1 MKKLAL
7 GSLTLAAL
15 VSQTTGCIITSDD
28 GDDFATITADWSFHT
43 VNTRG
48 QLSPENNCPP
58 GFPTVALHSQ
68 ELDGADRPVGL
79 EVVDLFDCIDGRNFS
94 DELLPGVY
102 ETFIRVTDDSGLSLY
117 AESLPEIVDVRV
129 NDVTIEPQIMD
140 NGGYFSYAWDLR
152 ELQTNAPLEC
162 RDIAG
167 LDGIEIAATLTNS
180 TEGVTDIFD
189 CEVGAAFSAPVMEG
203 TYVISVAAL
212 DTTDKQISEDL
223 TLNNKVMRNRN
234 QVTDLGVLTIQVQ

>member
-43 VNTRG
+43 VNPRG
-48 QLSPENNCPP
+48 QLSPENNCPS

-68 ELDGADRPVGL
+68 ELDGADRPIGL

-102 ETFIRVTDDSGLSLY
+102 ETFIRVTDDTGLALY

-129 NDVTIEPQIMD
+129 NDVRIEPLIID
-140 NGGYFSYAWDLR
+140 NGGRFSYAWDLR
-152 ELQTNAPLEC
+152 DQQNAALEC
-162 RDIAG
+162 RDVAG
-167 LDGIEIAATLTNS
+167 LDGIEIAATLTS
-180 TEGVTDIFD
+180 SMEGVTDIFD
-189 CEVGAAFSAPVMEG
+189 CEVGGAFSAPVMEG

-223 TLNNKVMRNRN
+223 TINNKVMRDRN
-234 QVTDLGVLTIQVQ
+234 QVTDLGVLTIQIQ

>member
-28 GDDFATITADWSFHT
+28 PDDFATITADWSFRT
-43 VNTRG
+43 VNVAG
-48 QLSPENNCPP
+48 SLSPENNCPA

-68 ELDGADRPVGL
+68 ELDGSNRPVGP

-102 ETFIRVTDDSGLSLY
+102 ETFIRVTSDSGLNLY

-129 NDVTIEPQIMD
+129 NDVTIDPLIVD
-140 NGGYFSYAWDLR
+140 NGGYFAVAWDLR
-152 ELQTNAPLEC
+152 TLQNAPLDC

-167 LDGIEIAATLTNS
+167 LDGIEIAS
-180 TEGVTDIFD
+180 TFSGTSEGVTDIFD
-189 CEVGAAFSAPVMEG
+189 CEVGSAFSAPVMEG

-212 DTTDKQISEDL
+212 DTAKEQISEDL
-223 TLNNKVMRNRN
+223 VLNNKVMRDRN

>member
-28 GDDFATITADWSFHT
+28 PDDFATITADWSFRS
-43 VNTRG
+43 VNAAG
-48 QLSPENNCPP
+48 SLSPENNCPA

-68 ELDGADRPVGL
+68 ELDGNDRPVGP

-102 ETFIRVTDDSGLSLY
+102 ETFIRVTSDSGLNLY

-129 NDVTIEPQIMD
+129 NDVTIDPLIVD
-140 NGGYFSYAWDLR
+140 NGGYFAVAWDLR
-152 ELQTNAPLEC
+152 EEGTNAPLEC
-162 RDIAG
+162 RDVAG
-167 LDGIEIAATLTNS
+167 IDGVEIASTLSGT
-180 TEGVTDIFD
+180 TQAVTDIFD
-189 CEVGAAFSAPVMEG
+189 CEVGSSFSAPVMEG
-203 TYVISVAAL
+203 NYVISMAVLNTAGNAIG
-212 DTTDKQISEDL
+212 QPE
-223 TLNNKVMRNRN
+223 TLNNKVMRDRN
-234 QVTDLGVLTIQVQ
+234 QVTDLGVVMLQVP